1 LTFLNLVRG
10 KRVLES
16 SAGVCAKLYR
26 NFAGNL
32 EAAGPG
38 FEPGLSDSES
48 ELLFPGA
55 YRGVRECGVNK
66 PFILY
71 WSRMIIYRVPPN
83 IARVGVKVGVK

>member
-1 LTFLNLVRG
+1 MRKVGRIAVVGYL
-10 KRVLES
+10 RVHTSL
-16 SAGVCAKLYR
+16 
-26 NFAGNL
+26 
-32 EAAGPG
+32 AAGPG

-48 ELLFPGA
+48 ELLFTGA

-71 WSRMIIYRVPPN
+71 WSRTIIYRVPPN